1 MFHSALETICDELL
15 SSFAFNFSLRRCTLG
30 RHRGHQRSHVP
41 ARGRVLHSSTSLLNL
56 SRFCH

>member
-1 MFHSALETICDELL
+1 
-15 SSFAFNFSLRRCTLG
+15 LRRCTLG